1 MRMNPIFLIR
11 FGWSYLAAQRLS
23 LQVMSIH
30 ARDSLCPFI
39 DGGSDNLFIF
49 TLSAYNDIPRICRNE
64 TENHNIHLYVELAM
78 NWSAI
83 LSPQKLHRISF
94 MRSKALTYMYLL
106 FTIFQLAI
114 HSFHCFYY
122 STMKEPLFSRFW
134 LWRSVW
140 IAFHS
145 NERSNAA
152 FFFFFH
158 PWIARMAHVQN
169 ANTQWTY
176 MRFSLV
182 VFFFIYILLL
192 YIVLNELLT
201 LSFFFRH
208 AFLYVE

>member
-1 MRMNPIFLIR
+1 
-11 FGWSYLAAQRLS
+11 
-23 LQVMSIH
+23 
-30 ARDSLCPFI
+30 
-39 DGGSDNLFIF
+39 
-49 TLSAYNDIPRICRNE
+49 
-64 TENHNIHLYVELAM
+64 M

-145 NERSNAA
+145 NERNNAA

-182 VFFFIYILLL
+182 VFFLHIYSASLHCSKWIVDSVVLLSARFFVCWIMQFRSIVYSFHHFRLLPRRTKQHILHAMHAQPQQYTKFLW
-192 YIVLNELLT
+192 NEP
-201 LSFFFRH
+201 RRQKKVVR
-208 AFLYVE
+208 VEEEGYSIFSVNA